1 MKVLFA
7 DGTCADSGWRIV
19 RDEAAAAQPGDVLPL
34 ARYRTLAVR
43 AGLAVWLAPTD
54 EPADVAEFLPQLPLV
69 AIDFPTFKDGRGYS
83 IAATLRTR
91 FAYAGEL
98 RAIGDVLIDQL
109 FYLKRVGFS
118 SFALRAD
125 QDPQAAA
132 AALGTFSQTYAGAV
146 DEPLPHFRRR
156 AFSGVTR

>member
-1 MKVLFA
+1 MRILLA
-7 DGTCADSGWRIV
+7 DGTFADSRRRIV
-19 RDEAAAAQPGDVLPL
+19 RDDDAPAQPGDVLPL
-34 ARYRTLAVR
+34 ARYRALATR
-43 AGLAVWLAPTD
+43 AGFGVWLAPTD
-54 EPADVAEFLPQLPLV
+54 EPAHVAEFLPQLPLV

-83 IAATLRTR
+83 LAATLRSR
-91 FAYAGEL
+91 LRYAGEL
-98 RAIGDVLIDQL
+98 CAIGDVLIDQV

-132 AALGTFSQTYAGAV
+132 AALSTFSQTYAGAV

-156 AFSGVTR
+156 NLSGVTR

>member
-1 MKVLFA
+1 MRILLA
-7 DGTCADSGWRIV
+7 DGTFADSDWRVV
-19 RDEAAAAQPGDVLPL
+19 RDERAPAQPNDALPL
-34 ARYRTLAVR
+34 ARYRALAAR
-43 AGLAVWLAPTD
+43 DGFGVWLAPTD

-91 FAYAGEL
+91 LRYAGEL

-125 QDPQAAA
+125 QDPQAAR
-132 AALGTFSQTYAGAV
+132 AALFAFTQTYAGAV

-156 AFSGVTR
+156 LLTGVA